1 MMVER
6 ENGGQNHRNRQSS
19 RKHREDV
26 PSEDEDSKRGRSK
39 LERWTSHK
47 DIDLSAG
54 VDSSASHNVDETDRY
69 EDVDPIKPQEIHKNF
84 NSNPKSLVEENGEA
98 IPAEGKHLD
107 AVEKLKKSSERFK
120 LPMSIE
126 NEDLAVNKV

>member
-19 RKHREDV
+19 RKHKENV
-26 PSEDEDSKRGRSK
+26 PSEDEDSKRGLSK

-54 VDSSASHNVDETDRY
+54 VNSSASHNVDETDRY
-69 EDVDPIKPQEIHKNF
+69 EDVDPIKPLDQSSKPQEIHENF

-98 IPAEGKHLD
+98 IPAECKRCG
-107 AVEKLKKSSERFK
+107 
-120 LPMSIE
+120 
-126 NEDLAVNKV
+126 